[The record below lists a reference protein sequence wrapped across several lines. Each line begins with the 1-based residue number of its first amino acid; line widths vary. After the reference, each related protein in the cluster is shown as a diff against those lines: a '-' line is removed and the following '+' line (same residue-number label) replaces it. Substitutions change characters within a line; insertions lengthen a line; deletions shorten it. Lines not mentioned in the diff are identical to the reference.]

1 MYGSANKMKT
11 WFLET
16 RPQFLILDIVLAMV
30 GTGLALYEGFFNIW
44 YALLALLG
52 LLLAHSSVNILN
64 DYFDYRSGIDLKV
77 TRTPFSGGSGILPA
91 GKMKPRQVLWMGI
104 ACLVLA
110 IPIGVYFTLVTGWL
124 LLPLLVVAA
133 LCILL
138 YTSVILK
145 TPFPEWAAG
154 LGLGLLPVMGFYF
167 IQTGYY
173 SWTCVIA
180 GIPSY
185 LLVYNLLFL
194 NEFPD
199 VEADKTG
206 DRKTFPILLG
216 RGKASIWYTVTTSLI
231 YIWVIAWVLAGVFPV
246 YSLIVL
252 ITLPLAIKAI
262 KGAWGYNDMK
272 TLVPAMANNVML
284 VLGFQLLLG
293 IGFIPA
299 VLVG

>member
-1 MYGSANKMKT
+1 MKT
-11 WFLET
+11 WFMET

-30 GTGLALYEGFFNIW
+30 GTGVALYEGFFNLW
-44 YALLALLG
+44 YALLALVG
-52 LLLAHSSVNILN
+52 VLLTHASVNSLN
-64 DYFDYRSGIDLKV
+64 DYFDYRSGIDLL
-77 TRTPFSGGSGILPA
+77 TPRTPFSGGSGILPA
-91 GKMKPRQVLWMGI
+91 GKMKPKYALWLGI
-104 ACLVLA
+104 ICLVLA
-110 IPIGVYFTLVTGWL
+110 IPIGVFFILVKGWM
-124 LLPLLVVAA
+124 LLPLLIVAA

-138 YTSVILK
+138 YTSFILK

-185 LLVYNLLFL
+185 ILVYNLLFL

-206 DRKTFPILLG
+206 KRKTFPILLG
-216 RGKASIWYTVTTSLI
+216 RGKASVWYTVMTSLI
-231 YIWVIAWVLAGVFPV
+231 YVWVIAWVIAGVLPV

-252 ITLPLAIKAI
+252 LTLPLAVKAI
-262 KGAWGYNDMK
+262 RGALNYGDMK
-272 TLVPAMANNVML
+272 QLVPAMANNVMVVL
-284 VLGFQLLLG
+284 VFQLLLG
-293 IGFIPA
+293 IGYIPA
-299 VLVG
+299 KLLG